1 MSINLSVGFQIPT
14 NVVEVGTEITADQL
28 AAITNASTPSAA
40 NPFLTTSAA
49 SFLPLAGGTMTG
61 AIVVT
66 AINSNTNVD
75 ITFDAYNDTGAG
87 THFLHTF
94 DAATGKLNLATNG
107 GGLTF
112 PDGTIQTVAGYPN
125 TNPSGFIT
133 SSYTYEPKKAVANLC
148 ASCFISNGST
158 FYFTNYVALC
168 VAQGTK
174 FTTGSAFLLGL
185 GIPANA
191 PTYTFALTSSSASQ
205 ADTGISYTSVA
216 GHNVCYSEDSGS
228 SWTYSDLT
236 F

>member
-1 MSINLSVGFQIPT
+1 MIPT
-14 NVVEVGTEITADQL
+14 NVVEVGNEITADQL
-28 AAITNASTPSAA
+28 AAITNGSSTPTSA
-40 NPFLTTSAA
+40 NPF
-49 SFLPLAGGTMTG
+49 
-61 AIVVT
+61 
-66 AINSNTNVD
+66 
-75 ITFDAYNDTGAG
+75 
-87 THFLHTF
+87 
-94 DAATGKLNLATNG
+94 ATNAFVTG
-107 GGLTF
+107 
-112 PDGTIQTVAGYPN
+112 QGYV
-125 TNPSGFIT
+125 TT
-133 SSYTYEPKKAVANLC
+133 SYTYEPKKAIANLC